1 MTTQLEFPKKEMDP
15 LLATHLDM
23 VLDLDLDSSQT
34 LTLDLD
40 QAGRRTQG
48 QEE

>member
-23 VLDLDLDSSQT
+23 VLDLDSSQT